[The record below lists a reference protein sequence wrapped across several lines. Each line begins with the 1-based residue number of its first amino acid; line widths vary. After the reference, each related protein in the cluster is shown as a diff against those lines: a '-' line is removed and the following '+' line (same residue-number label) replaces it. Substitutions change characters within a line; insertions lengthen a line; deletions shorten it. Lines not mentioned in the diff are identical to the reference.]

1 MASYDYII
9 VGGGLAGLVLA
20 ARLTEDSSKR
30 VLVLEAGEDLT
41 ADARTSVPA
50 MWPTLLNTDADW
62 KFRTAAQVRDDQLL
76 NKSAV
81 LLLGILTIVSG
92 WLQQP

>member
-9 VGGGLAGLVLA
+9 VGGGTAGLVLA

-41 ADARTSVPA
+41 ADARLSVPA

-62 KFRTAAQVRDDQLL
+62 KFKTVPQVSDGQLL
-76 NKSAV
+76 AAAH
-81 LLLGILTIVSG
+81 LLTKVAIG
-92 WLQQP
+92 WPQQP

>member
-1 MASYDYII
+1 MSSYDYII
-9 VGGGLAGLVLA
+9 IGGGTAGLVLA

-41 ADARTSVPA
+41 ADARLSVPA

-62 KFRTAAQVRDDQLL
+62 KLRTVPQVRHGRPPA
-76 NKSAV
+76 SRY
-81 LLLGILTIVSG
+81 LLLIEFTSG
-92 WLQQP
+92 GLQQS

>member
-1 MASYDYII
+1 MSSYDYII
-9 VGGGLAGLVLA
+9 VGGGTAGLVLA

-41 ADARTSVPA
+41 ADARLSVPA

-62 KFRTAAQVRDDQLL
+62 KFKTVPQVRDEQPLE
-76 NKSAV
+76 AWY
-81 LLLGILTIVSG
+81 LLLTEITSG